1 MRYVARVA
9 GKEHG
14 DYLGCEESSP
24 VLLLEQ
30 VIRLDDETPIEWSF
44 TWLKAG
50 RKWLGTVPFNPHNIP
65 SISPLFTKLFNVQ

>member
-1 MRYVARVA
+1 MSRAWQGRSTVTTSA
-9 GKEHG
+9 
-14 DYLGCEESSP
+14 EESSP

-50 RKWLGTVPFNPHNIP
+50 QEVVGTAVQP
-65 SISPLFTKLFNVQ
+65 S

>member
-1 MRYVARVA
+1 MSRAWQGRSTVTT
-9 GKEHG
+9 
-14 DYLGCEESSP
+14 LGCEESSP

-50 RKWLGTVPFNPHNIP
+50 QEVVGTAVQP
-65 SISPLFTKLFNVQ
+65 S